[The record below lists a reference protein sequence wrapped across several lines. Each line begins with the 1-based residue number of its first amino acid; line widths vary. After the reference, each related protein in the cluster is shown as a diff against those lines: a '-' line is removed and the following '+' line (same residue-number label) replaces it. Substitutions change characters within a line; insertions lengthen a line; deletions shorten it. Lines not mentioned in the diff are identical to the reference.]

1 MKKFLFILLLFT
13 SFSVFAGNPTC
24 RVYGS
29 KNNTVATL
37 STTTVT
43 STSPGSPGIAKI
55 MGQVS
60 LTKKES
66 EDITIV
72 VEAWDGNEIVG
83 TTTVTIPAN
92 STYPTRFEMN
102 SDNGIKKG
110 KTYRLAIAS
119 ATCQ

>member
-1 MKKFLFILLLFT
+1 MKKFLFLLLLFG
-13 SFSVFAGNPTC
+13 SLSVFAGNPTC

-43 STSPGSPGIAKI
+43 STSPGSPGVAKI
-55 MGQVS
+55 IGHVS
-60 LTKKES
+60 LTTKES
-66 EDITIV
+66 VDITIV
-72 VEAWDGNEIVG
+72 VEAWAGNEIVG
-83 TTTVTIPAN
+83 TKTVTIQAN
-92 STYPTRFEMN
+92 SAYPTRFEMD
-102 SDNGIKKG
+102 SYNGIEKG